1 MFRNIRAHHPPRTM
15 KENELDPAL
24 ESLST
29 EELYRM
35 IKILDMLKEGEGG
48 DVDAVNENDIKTLEY
63 LMAAYQR
70 K

>member
-1 MFRNIRAHHPPRTM
+1 M

-24 ESLST
+24 EALST
-29 EELYRM
+29 EDLYRM
-35 IKILDMLKEGEGG
+35 IKILDMLKEEGG